1 MEWQKTW
8 NSKMVLV
15 GIIESIRCTFTFHGV
30 ITILNIKITSGME
43 VAPPYKTLKLAPEL
57 V

>member
-15 GIIESIRCTFTFHGV
+15 RIIESIRCTFTFHGV
-30 ITILNIKITSGME
+30 ITILNIKITPEME
-43 VAPPYKTLKLAPEL
+43 VVLPYKTLK
-57 V
+57 

>member
-30 ITILNIKITSGME
+30 ITILNIKNTSEME

>member
-8 NSKMVLV
+8 NSKMVIV
-15 GIIESIRCTFTFHGV
+15 GIIELIRCTFTFHGV
-30 ITILNIKITSGME
+30 ITILNIKITSEME
-43 VAPPYKTLKLAPEL
+43 VAQPYKTLKLAPEL

>member
-1 MEWQKTW
+1 MEWQKIW
-8 NSKMVLV
+8 NSKKVLV

-30 ITILNIKITSGME
+30 ITILNIKITPETE
-43 VAPPYKTLKLAPEL
+43 VATPYKTLKLAPEL

>member
-1 MEWQKTW
+1 MIIL
-8 NSKMVLV
+8 MV
-15 GIIESIRCTFTFHGV
+15 IV
-30 ITILNIKITSGME
+30 IDDDFLLYQNPLLAQILSLRIPSEME